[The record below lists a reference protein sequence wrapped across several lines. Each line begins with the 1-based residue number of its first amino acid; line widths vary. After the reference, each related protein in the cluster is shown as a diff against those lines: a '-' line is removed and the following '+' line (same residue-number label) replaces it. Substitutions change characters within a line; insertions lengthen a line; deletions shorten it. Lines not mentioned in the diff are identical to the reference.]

1 MRVAF
6 GRVEMPWAV
15 WDMQGAEAPH
25 VKHSAE
31 MARRLKE
38 IGMPVIVSCWF
49 PPSWAGD
56 QTTRSD
62 GTARAFHLKSTEQ
75 QRIFA
80 SLASYLEFLKKDYG
94 VEADYFSFNE
104 SDLGIDVVFTPQEH
118 CDFIKAFGQYLA
130 DRGIEDAPAARRQFR
145 CHHLRLYPTGTPRS
159 DSTQVYWCH
168 LFPLMA
174 WM

>member
-1 MRVAF
+1 MFAGFGGNFRIQNPAKDPLVIDYCLRNMRVAF

-62 GTARAFHLKSTEQ
+62 GTARAFHLKASEQ

-94 VEADYFSFNE
+94 VETDYFSFNE

-130 DRGIEDAPAARRQFR
+130 DRGSAARR
-145 CHHLRLYPTGTPRS
+145 
-159 DSTQVYWCH
+159 
-168 LFPLMA
+168 
-174 WM
+174 